1 MDDMSNISIIPSH
14 EIDCKRWDE
23 CISQSSNDII
33 YAHSFYLNAM
43 CDDWC
48 GLIINDYETVLP
60 IPFRK
65 KLDITYSYTPA
76 FIQQLGL
83 FGKEKTLNDAIIQS
97 IKKYFRFGDIMLN
110 FENQI
115 SAVQKIKSLT
125 NLIIVLSDSYE
136 SIQSHYKKDVLLN
149 IKKSEKENLVYT
161 DSNDVEYVIQLYQL
175 HYQSRTKHT
184 TAKDYSNFTKLIL
197 QLHQTNHCIA
207 KAVEYNG
214 IIVAAALLLKDN
226 KRIYNIMNVVTEEG
240 RKKEANY
247 FLMNNI
253 IQEFAGT
260 ELIFDLEGS
269 DLPGVKSFYQ
279 KFGAINQPYFHWH
292 FNDLPWYIKLVKK

>member
-1 MDDMSNISIIPSH
+1 MEH
-14 EIDCKRWDE
+14 
-23 CISQSSNDII
+23 
-33 YAHSFYLNAM
+33 
-43 CDDWC
+43 
-48 GLIINDYETVLP
+48 
-60 IPFRK
+60 
-65 KLDITYSYTPA
+65 
-76 FIQQLGL
+76 
-83 FGKEKTLNDAIIQS
+83 
-97 IKKYFRFGDIMLN
+97 
-110 FENQI
+110 
-115 SAVQKIKSLT
+115 
-125 NLIIVLSDSYE
+125 
-136 SIQSHYKKDVLLN
+136 
-149 IKKSEKENLVYT
+149 
-161 DSNDVEYVIQLYQL
+161 
-175 HYQSRTKHT
+175 
-184 TAKDYSNFTKLIL
+184 
-197 QLHQTNHCIA
+197 
-207 KAVEYNG
+207 NG